1 MAKDQK
7 PTEAIEPQPDTS
19 STEAMMQVIATDEF
33 AGQGGS
39 YIYDPAT
46 GKRTR
51 VEEKT

>member
-7 PTEAIEPQPDTS
+7 QTDAVEQQLDTN
-19 STEAMMQVIATDEF
+19 STEVMMQVIATDEF
-33 AGQGGS
+33 AGHGGS

-51 VEEKT
+51 VEENT